1 MRGLY
6 EPQAILPDGVE
17 VTKPAASRRSLE
29 RAAIGGDSPVGES
42 DWSSSGVRKYH
53 GTRGILWEAAGT
65 IPQG

>member
-1 MRGLY
+1 MRALY

-42 DWSSSGVRKYH
+42 GLDFERSS
-53 GTRGILWEAAGT
+53 
-65 IPQG
+65 